1 MNKPLDFQQDTA
13 DRIYDLFTREE
24 NPRQR
29 VLLADEVGLGKTTVA
44 SEVVSLMRKYPPFQE
59 DEFYRV
65 VYVCSNINIARQN
78 IDQFGIKDVLSP
90 DESRLSMQHLILAEK
105 EKDIRK
111 SFNKTEEMPVPEVI
125 IPLTPFTSFN
135 FASSNGSAQ
144 ERALIC
150 AYLLRLGGQFQQKR
164 DLVSDFMKTHLVTK
178 QENWDYQVSRFS
190 VKIDDA
196 ISAEDRD
203 WMLDAIREKDREYTV
218 LDSVLE
224 MISRPKSEW
233 KYALI
238 ISRLRKMF
246 ADISLDRLSP
256 DLVIMD
262 EFQRFRSLIADTDD
276 EQSLIARKFFG
287 KKDVKILLLSATPY
301 KPFTTLDELNESG
314 VDEHFSDFKQVV
326 HFLSGSDSEEEM
338 RFSEVWNRYNI
349 ALKEMSLGNLSVL
362 DAVKADA
369 EDSLY
374 SMMCRTERFNAGNVV
389 TREITVRTSDDDI
402 KEYFQARRVLDS
414 VCEKTQSSDFRSIPM
429 DYVKSCPYVFSF
441 MDGYKLKDFIA
452 PWERSRAR
460 KTNVGSLY
468 LQFKSVN
475 NYREIASGNARLD
488 WLRDSLFT
496 VEGRRADGLQEG
508 CGKFSSEKLLWV
520 PASHPYYTTDGVYS
534 ENKGFSKVLV
544 FSSWEMVPRMLSV
557 MLTYTAEQKVFAGL
571 SKKQVRI
578 RKYYSKNN
586 ERYARGRLAKLEDYD
601 NPLLYPCRYLADL
614 YDPQRE
620 GFFGADVRTIRSE
633 IESVISE
640 RLKGLSE
647 EYGIPMEE
655 APRGEVRG
663 AALIRAWMEML
674 DGIDR
679 SEDIECLPGNMSG
692 ILADAAIGSPA
703 VCSRR
708 SLPEEKYEY
717 FHAELGMYFYRLFI
731 RPEGASVL
739 DLCFSSKSECYVD
752 AMFDYCVEGNL
763 QAVLDEYL
771 LIMGADKYTKFFA
784 EAPSDAVPINV
795 GMQDEDGTIIK
806 KNMRMSYAVQ
816 FANVKMADK
825 SVTRVAN
832 IRTAFNSPFRPFV
845 LATTSVGQ
853 EGLDFHQYSRKLL
866 HWNLPSNPVDME
878 QREGRVNRFRN
889 LSIRQRLAQRYSDV
903 FSWKDIFENAARD
916 YKGSY
921 SDIVPSWSLPPE
933 FGDSD
938 DLKVERIVL
947 HYPLSID
954 SQRYKRLEE
963 VLSLY
968 RLTLGQPRQEML
980 LDILSD
986 MELTDEQIRN
996 LTIDLCPFN
1005 KSNI

>member
-1 MNKPLDFQQDTA
+1 MNKPFDFQQDTA
-13 DRIYDLFTREE
+13 DRIYDLFTRDE

-44 SEVVSLMRKYPPFQE
+44 SEVVSLMRNYPPFQE

-78 IDQFGIKDVLSP
+78 IDQFGIKDILSP

-105 EKDIRK
+105 EKEISDP
-111 SFNKTEEMPVPEVI
+111 FEKTETRAVPEVI

-150 AYLLRLGGQFQQKR
+150 AYLIQLGGVFEEKA
-164 DLVSDFMKTHLVTK
+164 DIVSEFMKTNLVTK
-178 QENWDYQVSRFS
+178 QENWYYHVSRFTA
-190 VKIDDA
+190 KIYNS
-196 ISAEDRD
+196 ISPEDRQ
-203 WMLDAIREKDREYTV
+203 WMLDAIRAKDKKYGI
-218 LDSVLE
+218 LDEVIE
-224 MISRPKSEW
+224 MISRPKAEW
-233 KYALI
+233 KYASI
-238 ISRLRKMF
+238 VSRLRKMF

-301 KPFTTLDELNESG
+301 KPFSTLDELNESG

-326 HFLSGSDSEEEM
+326 HFLSGSDTEEEI
-338 RFSEVWNRYNI
+338 RFNEVWSKYNI
-349 ALKEMSLGNLSVL
+349 ALKEMSVGNLSVL
-362 DAVKADA
+362 DAVKSDA

-402 KEYFQARRVLDS
+402 KAYFQARRVLDA
-414 VCEKTQSSDFRSIPM
+414 VCEKTNKSDFRSIPM

-441 MDGYKLKDFIA
+441 MEGYKLKEFIS
-452 PWERSRAR
+452 PWEKSRSR

-468 LQFKSVN
+468 LQYRSVN
-475 NYREIASGNARLD
+475 NFRHVSAGNARLD
-488 WLRDSLFT
+488 WLIGNLFGGNSQEES
-496 VEGRRADGLQEG
+496 EGDR
-508 CGKFSSEKLLWV
+508 KFSSEKLLWV
-520 PASHPYYTTDGVYS
+520 PASHPYYVTHGVYS
-534 ENKGFSKVLV
+534 QNHGFSKVLA

-557 MLTYTAEQKVFAGL
+557 MLTYTAEQKVSEVLRSRGVTI
-571 SKKQVRI
+571 K
-578 RKYYSKNN
+578 KYYNKNN
-586 ERYARGRLAKLEDYD
+586 ERYARGRLAKLEDKD
-601 NPLLYPCRYLADL
+601 NPLLYPCAYLKDL
-614 YDPQRE
+614 YDPSSE
-620 GFFGADVRTIRSE
+620 EYFGKDVRTIRSA
-633 IESVISE
+633 IERSIAE
-640 RLKGLSE
+640 RLKALGVE
-647 EYGIPMEE
+647 HGIP
-655 APRGEVRG
+655 AGDFPYGEVKG
-663 AALIRAWMEML
+663 AKLVRAFMEML

-679 SEDIECLPGNMSG
+679 AEDITCIPGNMAG
-692 ILADAAIGSPA
+692 LLADAAIGSPA
-703 VCSRR
+703 ICSMRA
-708 SLPEEKYEY
+708 LPGEQLME
-717 FHAELGMYFYRLFI
+717 FHTMLGMYFYRLFT
-731 RPEGASVL
+731 RPEGAAVL
-739 DLCFSSKSECYVD
+739 DLCFSARSECYVD

-771 LIMGADKYTKFFA
+771 SVTGEKDFRKFF
-784 EAPSDAVPINV
+784 EGAPSEAVPVNV
-795 GMQDEDGTIIK
+795 SMQDEDGSIIK

-816 FANVKMADK
+816 FAKVKTADT

-853 EGLDFHQYSRKLL
+853 EGLDFHKYARKLL

-889 LSIRQRLAQRYSDV
+889 LSIRQRLAQRYADV
-903 FSWKDIFENAARD
+903 FSWGDIFSRATND
-916 YKGSY
+916 FKGSY

-933 FGDSD
+933 FVDSD

-947 HYPLSID
+947 HYPMSID
-954 SQRYKRLEE
+954 RQRYARLEQ

-968 RLTLGQPRQEML
+968 RLTLGQPRQEVL
-980 LDILSD
+980 LDILKD
-986 MELTDEQIRN
+986 MDLTDEQIRR
-996 LTIDLCPFN
+996 LMIDLCPFN
-1005 KSNI
+1005 KREE